1 MSWTDLIGN
10 SRLNIKKKKKNKF
23 VLTHEFAN
31 TNTKSNNIV
40 KHHLFGVITDFKLDF
55 NQNFFRVVIQSL

>member
-10 SRLNIKKKKKNKF
+10 SRLNIKKKKKKNF
-23 VLTHEFAN
+23 LTHEF
-31 TNTKSNNIV
+31 
-40 KHHLFGVITDFKLDF
+40 DF